1 MTERTESFEV
11 MMGFSSFR
19 TTRETG
25 EAAQACIDKIQA
37 LAVQTSEGCSS
48 PLYTMIDIANRL
60 ERDPRTAKNI
70 WVVRSNAR
78 PGAKPEHTRI
88 SAWPLHFSSQAR
100 ASEKPLLYLTSSSTS
115 AQLCALSS
123 ESSQRG
129 ILCNDIETISSIWP
143 KGAHPWVPLWLAA
156 NPRCLPFDP
165 ASGAEARAI
174 ALAALKSLYVDGSNG
189 FYYMALHDEPNDFVG
204 PMDKHSVSQALQG
217 MYKIAELKAGPDRPK
232 VRLLGAGLSL
242 RAVIA
247 AAQILHED
255 WGVGCEMWSC
265 PSYTRLARDAES
277 ALRWN
282 RMHPD
287 LPRRSS
293 HLRDSL
299 NLEDAPVVAVTG
311 YAQHVAEQ
319 IGAHLNSRFVALG
332 ADSIGSLPT
341 RPISSKTVDKRWIA
355 TLALRALAQ
364 DGKVPQEYVKQAMR
378 RYLLQ

>member
-1 MTERTESFEV
+1 

-25 EAAQACIDKIQA
+25 QAAQACIDKIQTLVDQA
-37 LAVQTSEGCSS
+37 SEGLSS

-60 ERDPRTAKNI
+60 ERDPGTAKNI
-70 WVVRSNAR
+70 WVVRSNKR
-78 PGAKPEHTRI
+78 PGATPEHTRI
-88 SAWPLHFSSQAR
+88 SAWPLHFSAQAR

-129 ILCNDIETISSIWP
+129 ILCNDIETISSLWP

-174 ALAALKSLYVDGSNG
+174 AVAALKSLYVDGSNG

-204 PMDKHSVSQALQG
+204 PMDKHSASHALQG
-217 MYKIAELKAGPDRPK
+217 MYKVAELEAGPDRPK

-247 AAQILHED
+247 AAQILRED
-255 WGVGCEMWSC
+255 WGVNCELWSC
-265 PSYTRLARDAES
+265 PSYTRLARDADS
-277 ALRWN
+277 AQRWN

-299 NLEDAPVVAVTG
+299 NAEDAPVIAVTG
-311 YAQHVAEQ
+311 YAQHVADQ
-319 IGAHLNSRFVALG
+319 IGTHLTSRFVALG

-341 RPISSKTVDKRWIA
+341 RPISSKVVDKRWIA